1 MVRRQPVHRKAK
13 YSTCHLKQTST
24 AKIVKQL
31 IENRCHNQ
39 VSIFLRLK
47 CSLQGKEYSLDFHI
61 NTCSFGNLNWALL
74 CLVAK
79 LEQQGTNEP
88 QSHGEVEQRLMV

>member
-1 MVRRQPVHRKAK
+1 MRLSSFNISQIK
-13 YSTCHLKQTST
+13 
-24 AKIVKQL
+24 
-31 IENRCHNQ
+31 
-39 VSIFLRLK
+39 IFLTG
-47 CSLQGKEYSLDFHI
+47 QGDVLVYSLDFNI

-88 QSHGEVEQRLMV
+88 QLHGEVE